1 MLYSA
6 ALLLYTV
13 FMRAREIIK
22 ILKKNGWEVIRQKG
36 SHVQLKKGNDVVT
49 VPDHGTKD
57 IKAGTVKSIEEST
70 KIELLPRPAKKKSK
84 E

>member
-1 MLYSA
+1 MLYRTAS
-6 ALLLYTV
+6 LLYSI

>member
-1 MLYSA
+1 M
-6 ALLLYTV
+6 LYTV

-22 ILKKNGWEVIRQKG
+22 ISKKNGWEVIRQKG

-49 VPDHGTKD
+49 VPDQGTKD

-70 KIELLPRPAKKKSK
+70 KIELRPRPAKKKSK